1 MKRHFEKNQISIV
14 EKLYK
19 QHHKQSYASAG
30 GFNSD
35 DDEYEERR
43 EQISEALQKNKNR
56 LYQNLSAPEL
66 CSDCEGPLFSDAYLW
81 KHFNKPVCNKC
92 RELERNKL
100 IARTEAKTRYL
111 LTDADLDFR
120 KPPLRYISRKNPHN
134 PRYGDMK
141 LYLRSQLETRA
152 LEVYGS
158 FASLEEAKQKR
169 DQNREKANERRFEK
183 KIHSMRKEMRGE
195 CLKEAKSAAL
205 SHEHK
210 FGDEHYDERRK
221 DYWKRCTEC
230 EYEMR
235 YEKV

>member
-183 KIHSMRKEMRGE
+183 KIHSMRKEVGE
-195 CLKEAKSAAL
+195 IL
-205 SHEHK
+205 
-210 FGDEHYDERRK
+210 F
-221 DYWKRCTEC
+221 
-230 EYEMR
+230 
-235 YEKV
+235 